1 MGAFFDEENSFEK
14 GVLAAV
20 NLDENT
26 DTTADIY
33 EECVASLYVI
43 EHIPERGAKLL
54 FGGKFIM
61 TVAKGLYTKGKQFSN
76 GQQKPDRSGQNR
88 LQINVTNT

>member
-26 DTTADIY
+26 DTTVDIY
-33 EECVASLYVI
+33 EERVGALSVLNTFLSAGLHNCSKVSL
-43 EHIPERGAKLL
+43 L
-54 FGGKFIM
+54 
-61 TVAKGLYTKGKQFSN
+61 
-76 GQQKPDRSGQNR
+76 
-88 LQINVTNT
+88 